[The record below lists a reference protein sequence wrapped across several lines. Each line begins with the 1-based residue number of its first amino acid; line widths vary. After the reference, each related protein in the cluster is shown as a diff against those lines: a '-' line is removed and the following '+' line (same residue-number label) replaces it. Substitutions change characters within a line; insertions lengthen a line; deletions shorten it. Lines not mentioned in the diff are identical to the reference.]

1 LLPQRLLPSLQF
13 LDQEIQGEVLSV
25 QHGME
30 AELVSQNELK
40 KSGWQPSVN
49 NFGQTVPLDVCVAL
63 QLLTEWSLSHKIS

>member
-1 LLPQRLLPSLQF
+1 M
-13 LDQEIQGEVLSV
+13 